1 MMNIKKERKLW
12 KQRYVEAVKGS
23 RFLTKFTTKGNTFL
37 REYITR
43 VIHSLREY
51 ITSNK
56 ESIIHSLQE
65 SMTSPTT
72 WASPYYK
79 GNTFPTGIYY
89 KGQAKKG
96 AG

>member
-23 RFLTKFTTKGNTFL
+23 RFLTKSTAKGNRFL
-37 REYITR
+37 IESITR
-43 VIHSLREY
+43 
-51 ITSNK
+51 SNK
-56 ESIIHSLQE
+56 ESVIHSLQE

-72 WASPYYK
+72 WAPPYYK

>member
-23 RFLTKFTTKGNTFL
+23 RFLMKSIICNTFL

-72 WASPYYK
+72 WASLYYK

>member
-1 MMNIKKERKLW
+1 MVKKDCMNCIYYRFFIENMMNIKKERKLW
-12 KQRYVEAVKGS
+12 KQRYVEAVSS
-23 RFLTKFTTKGNTFL
+23 RFLSVKSII
-37 REYITR
+37 R
-43 VIHSLREY
+43 
-51 ITSNK
+51 SNK
-56 ESIIHSLQE
+56 ESVIHSLQE